1 MVVKLIYY
9 PPIQIPIDDTAD
21 ASRTPPS
28 VERNGDFGGIRDADW
43 ERTSPGSTFRLQL
56 LLLRYVI

>member
-21 ASRTPPS
+21 ASSKPPS
-28 VERNGDFGGIRDADW
+28 VQCLAEVGRRVLSWQHI
-43 ERTSPGSTFRLQL
+43 
-56 LLLRYVI
+56 